1 VKKIKAVPPILVA
14 VVATGCAPLEPVEPI
29 VQDDDD
35 SEICRMEAAIGTHVK
50 EVVCKPNGDSRA
62 ATDVENDRDING
74 IFGDITVERM
84 SDRTPPEGKCGNP
97 QN

>member
-1 VKKIKAVPPILVA
+1 VKKVKAVPSILAA
-14 VVATGCAPLEPVEPI
+14 VVATGCAPLEPVEPV

-35 SEICRMEAAIGTHVK
+35 EICRMEAAIGTNVK
-50 EVVCKPNGDSRA
+50 EVVCKPGGDSRA
-62 ATDVENDRDING
+62 ASDVENDRDING

-97 QN
+97 QD